1 MRFAPTACR
10 KSSSRAKSASTCS
23 MGCVSRNEENH
34 RDAMRM
40 PRRSSSRLSS
50 AGSVGYLFPISQ
62 PVKPA
67 SAISLTV
74 WRKVF
79 SPPSSGMSSLHQPI
93 GAMPRKTLLESNMG
107 ISPLGA
113 HANERERHILRPR
126 NDRKPCAEP
135 TSCPPPRNVIV
146 TQLYYIIT
154 VAQMPQANVKKFTD
168 SAHFRAP
175 SPAAARQASPQR
187 GRLLR
192 SAAGFIAARQ
202 ASSAAH

>member
-50 AGSVGYLFPISQ
+50 AGSVGVLVSDLAA
-62 PVKPA
+62 VKPA

-107 ISPLGA
+107 ISPWA
-113 HANERERHILRPR
+113 RTQISASAISCVTQRSEAVRRTHFM
-126 NDRKPCAEP
+126 P
-135 TSCPPPRNVIV
+135 TAPECIV

-175 SPAAARQASPQR
+175 PQPQR

-192 SAAGFIAARQ
+192 SAAGFIR
-202 ASSAAH
+202 SALTIS